1 MVKSAGYGANTFASC
16 KWINFHFA
24 LHYGQSSE
32 QRPRFFCPLPLF
44 VCWCFF
50 FSLLHT
56 NFSFLK
62 KHGWILFSGLSSSL
76 FLYVCLFLRLLFG
89 CRNVTVKRDEFISCF
104 NYPFPPFF
112 FLFSNLCYPFLR
124 INGIGAIWSVFFC
137 IFCSLILSFRFVI
150 LLTHLSLA
158 FLYFFMGWGVG

>member
-1 MVKSAGYGANTFASC
+1 MVQTLLQVASGLIFTLLCIMANHRSSVLAFSA
-16 KWINFHFA
+16 
-24 LHYGQSSE
+24 L
-32 QRPRFFCPLPLF
+32 CPCLS
-44 VCWCFF
+44 VGVFF